1 MLQVLQELWDS
12 VKGHIHISRFLS
24 FFPYSMMSRISRDFE
39 WTHVSDCFL
48 GYNKHYEY
56 AFFHRPKVQNPPL
69 KYRLKN
75 PDWTHQRLIEKKIPK
90 INTLIERR
98 TKKKIERSQRKI
110 VKTEIKKKNEKKGR
124 RRRERKK
131 RRPSQSLRKVKR
143 KKRRKNRRRKKKR
156 RK

>member
-1 MLQVLQELWDS
+1 M
-12 VKGHIHISRFLS
+12 
-24 FFPYSMMSRISRDFE
+24 
-39 WTHVSDCFL
+39 

-69 KYRLKN
+69 KYQLKN